1 MKILGYVF
9 LLLFLCAATY
19 PQTQDLGWGVFYNDE
34 GAIVMAVDASLA
46 SLRLNSPY
54 VMFMVFMAPK
64 GDQSI
69 SVNRDDVV
77 MVYQGK
83 EYKMPSVI
91 ELRHK
96 YADERKD
103 LDIYRRLGKESI
115 ILSNMRVY
123 TFAWDYDFFPVLG
136 GRGAQ
141 LTDEGSMGRGYGF
154 RTELYFKNPGFKK
167 GDQILIKVRDRKDPT
182 LTGEVAAILK

>member
-1 MKILGYVF
+1 MKILRYVF
-9 LLLFLCAATY
+9 LLLFLCAAAY
-19 PQTQDLGWGVFYNDE
+19 SQTQDLGQGVFYNDE

-54 VMFMVFMAPK
+54 VMFMVFMAAK

-69 SVNRDDVV
+69 SVNREDVV

-91 ELRHK
+91 ELRQK
-96 YADERKD
+96 YGDERKD
-103 LDIYRRLGKESI
+103 LDIYLRLGKESI
-115 ILSNMRVY
+115 VLTNMSTY
-123 TFAWDYDFFPVLG
+123 TFTWDYDFFPALG
-136 GRGAQ
+136 VRGPLA
-141 LTDEGSMGRGYGF
+141 TDEGSMSRNYGF
-154 RTELYFKNPGFKK
+154 RTKFYFKNPGFKK
-167 GDQILIKVRDRKDPT
+167 GDQILLKVRDRKDPT